1 MFEKTYWPLKMKA
14 GDLVRFQQT
23 GQFIQR
29 VGDWPMQEKY
39 WIIGLCL
46 SYDKIQGIVKILHR
60 GKIIRKAKWLVEKAG
75 KKDIEF
81 RRLDET
87 R

>member
-1 MFEKTYWPLKMKA
+1 MKA
-14 GDLVRFQQT
+14 GDLVRFEQT
-23 GQFIQR
+23 GRLVHRIAN
-29 VGDWPMQEKY
+29 WPIQEKY
-39 WIIGLCL
+39 WTIGLCL
-46 SYDKIQGIVKILHR
+46 SYDKIQGIVKILHH

>member
-1 MFEKTYWPLKMKA
+1 MW
-14 GDLVRFQQT
+14 DLERQV
-23 GQFIQR
+23 
-29 VGDWPMQEKY
+29 
-39 WIIGLCL
+39 
-46 SYDKIQGIVKILHR
+46 QGIVRILHK
-60 GKIIRKAKWLVEKAG
+60 GQVISKQKWDVEKAG

>member
-1 MFEKTYWPLKMKA
+1 
-14 GDLVRFQQT
+14 
-23 GQFIQR
+23 
-29 VGDWPMQEKY
+29 
-39 WIIGLCL
+39 
-46 SYDKIQGIVKILHR
+46 LHH